1 LFIRLSTMLSLAAA
15 LAACHS
21 TPPVRFFTLDPVP
34 SSHQATNMARLSV
47 QVGAVHIPL
56 VLDRQQ
62 MVRQGAPNSLT
73 ISNQD
78 RWGAPLADVVRD
90 VLTRDLIERLPQG
103 TVMLPDSA
111 APRGTGM
118 IAVDILQFGSDAS
131 GTASFDGSWSLSLA
145 DSDAPV
151 SVRHVALSERTE
163 QNDYAGDARA
173 MSKLVGRLADEMA
186 GVLVSGAGK
195 DSATR

>member
-1 LFIRLSTMLSLAAA
+1 MKLSTMLGLATV

-21 TPPVRFFTLDPVP
+21 SPPVRFFTLDPVP
-34 SSHQATNMARLSV
+34 SSPQATNMSHLSV

-62 MVRQGAPNSLT
+62 MVRQAAPNSLT
-73 ISNQD
+73 ISNQN

-90 VLTRDLIERLPQG
+90 VLTRDLIERLPKG
-103 TVMLPDSA
+103 TVVLPNSA
-111 APRGTGM
+111 APPGTGV
-118 IAVDILQFGSDAS
+118 IAVDILQFASDAS
-131 GTASFDGSWSLSLA
+131 GTASFDGSWTLSLA

-151 SVRHVALSERTE
+151 SVRHVALSEPTE
-163 QNDYAGDARA
+163 QNDYTGDARA

-186 GVLVSGAGK
+186 GVLVIGAAEP
-195 DSATR
+195 SATR

>member
-1 LFIRLSTMLSLAAA
+1 MKLSTMLGLAIV

-34 SSHQATNMARLSV
+34 SSPTATNTTPVSV

-90 VLTRDLIERLPQG
+90 VLTRDLTERLPKS
-103 TVMLPDSA
+103 TVVLPDSA
-111 APRGTGM
+111 APPGTGV
-118 IAVDILQFGSDAS
+118 IAVHILQFGSDAS
-131 GTASFDGSWSLSLA
+131 GTASFDGSWSLSLP

-173 MSKLVGRLADEMA
+173 MSKLLARLADEMA
-186 GVLVSGAGK
+186 GVLVSGAAK

>member
-1 LFIRLSTMLSLAAA
+1 
-15 LAACHS
+15 
-21 TPPVRFFTLDPVP
+21 
-34 SSHQATNMARLSV
+34 MAPLSV

-103 TVMLPDSA
+103 TVVLPDSA